1 MAKELT
7 LILTEKFRIDSVRLR
22 KLEYIADQMGNGN
35 KSKAVRLMIDQTAEL
50 LAWQNHQQEKVEQ
63 YKCT

>member
-1 MAKELT
+1 MASELT
-7 LILTEKFRIDSVRLR
+7 LILTEKFRLDSVRLR

-50 LAWQNHQQEKVEQ
+50 LAWQAHQQEAEARQ
-63 YKCT
+63 CT